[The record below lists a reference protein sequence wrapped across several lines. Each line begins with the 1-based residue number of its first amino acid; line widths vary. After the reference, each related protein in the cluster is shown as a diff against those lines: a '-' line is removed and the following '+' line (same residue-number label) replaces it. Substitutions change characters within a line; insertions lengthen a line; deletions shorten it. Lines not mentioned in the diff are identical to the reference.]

1 MMANELETSG
11 ANVDEAVDRA
21 LSQLGL
27 NRDQVDVDVVR
38 EGKKGGF
45 LGIGAESAVVRVTE
59 KARAGSSDGD
69 GEPSSDGD
77 DGDDGERSS
86 EGGGGRRQRGGRG
99 RGGRRRGGRGRGNR
113 GDSGDSGDSG
123 DGGSADNSTGE
134 SDNDGRR
141 DEPRREQ
148 RERRPRRESA
158 PYTAA
163 EEPML
168 VPGAPDE
175 LPSAPPTDAEDEMDF
190 AGHTLRDLLNFF
202 GLEETEI
209 SGREP
214 ETAGDG
220 VGLITQVFDIYG
232 ETNDASDEL
241 GLLIGRRGET
251 LQALQYLLNVMVSTR
266 YDGDHVF
273 AVDVEGYRR
282 RRETTL
288 QDLAERVATEV
299 IDTGDVITLEPMPAA
314 ERRIIHLTLE
324 AMDGVTTESVGSGNN
339 RQVEVLPGE

>member
-1 MMANELETSG
+1 MANEVETSG
-11 ANVDEAVDRA
+11 PDVDAAVARA

-38 EGKKGGF
+38 EGRKGGF
-45 LGIGAESAVVRVTE
+45 LGIGAEAAIVRVAE
-59 KARAGSSDGD
+59 KAGAASSDGDRDGQSDGDGERSSDGD
-69 GEPSSDGD
+69 G
-77 DGDDGERSS
+77 DGERSS
-86 EGGGGRRQRGGRG
+86 EGGGRRRRGGRG
-99 RGGRRRGGRGRGNR
+99 RGGRGRGRGNR
-113 GDSGDSGDSG
+113 GGSG
-123 DGGSADNSTGE
+123 DGGSGD
-134 SDNDGRR
+134 SDSDGRSDSR
-141 DEPRREQ
+141 GDEPRREQ

-175 LPSAPPTDAEDEMDF
+175 LPSAPPADAEDEMDF

-209 SGREP
+209 SGRDP

-232 ETNDASDEL
+232 ETDDASDEL

-251 LQALQYLLNVMVSTR
+251 LQALQYLLNVMVSSR

-282 RRETTL
+282 RRENTL
-288 QDLAERVATEV
+288 QDLAERVASEV